1 MNLNASEQLS
11 AVTRTVSYTERG
23 GRPCIAL

>member
-1 MNLNASEQLS
+1 MDLNASDQLS
-11 AVTRTVSYTERG
+11 AVTRAVSYTERG